1 MGNKVFTFGD
11 IRIREV
17 KGKYYVYIIEKGDDG
32 QRRDHYIGSLDK
44 VVEIAL
50 HEIGGVGVSPTMQA
64 FRACDPGS
72 NPGRGTVGGYSPLPM
87 LTYISIIFS
96 KGPM

>member
-17 KGKYYVYIIEKGDDG
+17 KGKYYVYLIEKGDGG

-44 VVEIAL
+44 IIETYIN
-50 HEIGGVGVSPTMQA
+50 IGGVGAQPPQC
-64 FRACDPGS
+64 RGRDL
-72 NPGRGTVGGYSPLPM
+72 NPGHGLERPALGGHPLKPPM
-87 LTYISIIFS
+87 LIM
-96 KGPM
+96 KN